1 MLKMISSLLKGA
13 VLGPAMVIP
22 GVSGGTMAL
31 ILGIYDRLIKALHSF
46 SFGTLR
52 DALGLFSGAG
62 RKERF
67 QALLDRHDIKF
78 LLTLLAG
85 AVLAIFP
92 SMLLIEYLFNNYSQ
106 PAHGFF
112 LGLVGVSII
121 FPLRLMERKSAVE
134 LLCALAAIALAISI
148 GINKDRIDEEKGKS
162 NPIVTAADV
171 ETGKDAT
178 PGAGHS
184 IGNCAR
190 FAFSGALASSAML
203 LPGISGS
210 FLLVLLGV
218 FHEVLNSCNPF
229 SPGFDPLLAAIFI
242 AGCICGL
249 VLFAR
254 LINFLLERWNSPTM
268 AFLGGLMAGSLWTLW
283 PFRNPVSKDPAWPGE
298 GDGTVVMT
306 LLCILTGGLL
316 IATLARYDR
325 SAKEAVESQS
335 IGR

>member
-1 MLKMISSLLKGA
+1 MLKMISNLLKGV
-13 VLGPAMVIP
+13 VLGPAIVIP

-52 DALGLFSGAG
+52 DALKLFSGVG

-67 QALLDRHDIKF
+67 HALLDKHDMKF
-78 LLTLLAG
+78 LLMLLAG
-85 AVLAIFP
+85 ALLAVFP
-92 SMLLIEYLFNNYSQ
+92 SMLLIEYLFKNHRQ
-106 PAHGFF
+106 PTQGFF
-112 LGLVGVSII
+112 LGLVGISII
-121 FPLRLMERKSAVE
+121 FPLRLMKRKSVVE
-134 LLCALAAIALAISI
+134 LLCALAAIALAISL
-148 GINKDRIDEEKGKS
+148 GINEDRLDAEKNTS
-162 NPIVTAADV
+162 NPIVAATDA
-171 ETGKDAT
+171 ETGKDAA
-178 PGAGHS
+178 PGAGHT

-210 FLLVLLGV
+210 FLLLLLGIYQ
-218 FHEVLNSCNPF
+218 EVLNSINPF
-229 SPGFDPLLAAIFI
+229 SSAFDPLLAAIFI

-254 LINFLLERWNSPTM
+254 LINFLLERCYSPTM

-283 PFRNPVSKDPAWPGE
+283 PYRNPGSGDPVWPGA
-298 GDGTVVMT
+298 GDNSVGMT
-306 LLCILTGGLL
+306 LLCILAGGLL
-316 IATLARYDR
+316 ISALAWYHRG
-325 SAKEAVESQS
+325 AKEPAETQS